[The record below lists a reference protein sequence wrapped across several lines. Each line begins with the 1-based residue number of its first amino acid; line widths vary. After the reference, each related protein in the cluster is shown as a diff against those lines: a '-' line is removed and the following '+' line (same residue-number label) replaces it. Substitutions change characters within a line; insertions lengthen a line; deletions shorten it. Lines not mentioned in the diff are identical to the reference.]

1 MKVNLVRKASVE
13 TYIAHNASSKSS
25 LNTFLAILKVA
36 DWSDPNDIKS
46 TFGNRVD
53 IVCNGDRVVFDCGGG
68 TFRIICGV
76 MFGKKTV
83 FLFVK
88 FIGTHAEYDKL
99 CNANKKEVGI
109 CDVDDYK
116 SKKK

>member
-1 MKVNLVRKASVE
+1 MKVKLIRKASIE
-13 TYIAHNASSKSS
+13 AFKAQNARSRSSFEVFQE
-25 LNTFLAILKVA
+25 LLKVV
-36 DWSDPNDIKS
+36 DWEVPGDIKS

-53 IVCNGDRVVFDCGGG
+53 VICNGNRVVFDIGGG

-76 MFGKKTV
+76 AFRKISV

-99 CNANKKEVGI
+99 CKAKKNEVGI
-109 CDVDDYK
+109 CDVDYYK
-116 SKKK
+116 S